1 MDCLKFIVSGKVQ
14 GVFYRKYV
22 SQAMNRGKFIG
33 YVKNL
38 QDGNVEVVVKNSKDL
53 NIKDILDILYKGSPK
68 SEVKAVDMVVCEDNI
83 KLNNNFEV
91 RY

>member
-14 GVFYRKYV
+14 GVYYRKFV
-22 SQAMNRGKFIG
+22 TQAMNKRKIIG

-38 QDGNVEVVVKNSKDL
+38 PDGNVEVVVKNSKDL
-53 NIKDILDILYKGSPK
+53 NIKDILDILYEGSPK
-68 SEVKAVDMVVCEDNI
+68 SEVKAVDMVACEDKINFS
-83 KLNNNFEV
+83 NSFEV